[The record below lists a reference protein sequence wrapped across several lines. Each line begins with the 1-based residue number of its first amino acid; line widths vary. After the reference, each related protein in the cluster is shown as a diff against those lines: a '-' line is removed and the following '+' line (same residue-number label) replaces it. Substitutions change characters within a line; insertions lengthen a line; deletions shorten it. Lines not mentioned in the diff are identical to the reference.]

1 MNITFISQ
9 WYPPE
14 NIWVPQAVVNALRA
28 GGHEVTVITGVP
40 HYPSGEVAS
49 GYRTANPHDEIIDG
63 ITVLRVPE
71 IPYRGTKA
79 LGRLAS
85 YASFAVSATVR
96 ALLAARNTDVIFV
109 YASPATAAL
118 PAMALKSLAR
128 VPFILQVQD
137 VWPDSVLNSGFV
149 RKSTILDVIGSL
161 LGAFVSLSYR
171 MSSRVLVIS
180 PSAHRLLGHRGVPAK
195 KLELLFNWADDPLV
209 ALANATD
216 EGESLR
222 AKIGI
227 DDSIRVFFYAGA
239 MGPAQALTT
248 VIAAFSRAR
257 VANRASL
264 VLVGTGV
271 EFDEL
276 SELSRGVDG
285 VHVLSSVPLATARR
299 WTKESDI
306 GVVSLADT
314 ELHRSTFP
322 SKIQFLTG
330 MGMPLLVR
338 APGDTSTL
346 TGQTGS
352 GVGVSSYDIDVL
364 TTAFHTMTD
373 MPRRELDGM
382 GEASRRW
389 YEQSFDPRKATTNL
403 NRVLAGL

>member
-71 IPYRGTKA
+71 MPYRGTKA

-118 PAMALKSLAR
+118 PAMALKSVAK

-209 ALANATD
+209 ALANAPD

>member
-118 PAMALKSLAR
+118 PAMALKSLAK

-209 ALANATD
+209 ALANAPD

>member
-71 IPYRGTKA
+71 MPYRGTKA

-209 ALANATD
+209 ALANAPD